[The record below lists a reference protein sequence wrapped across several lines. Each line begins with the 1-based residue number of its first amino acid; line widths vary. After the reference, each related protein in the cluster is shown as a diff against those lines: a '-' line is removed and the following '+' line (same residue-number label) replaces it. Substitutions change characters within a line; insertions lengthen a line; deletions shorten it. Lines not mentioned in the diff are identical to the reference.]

1 MSWSAGAA
9 DTDPAAPRG
18 DICLGILAGEASGD
32 SLGAGLMAAL
42 KRRYPRA
49 RFVGIGGPRM
59 LAQDLDPV
67 APMERLQVNG
77 LVDPVKRLPDLVR
90 LLRQLVRCYEASR
103 PAVFI
108 GVDFNVFNFLLER
121 MLKARGIPTVHYVS
135 PSVYAWRRG
144 RVGRIARSAD
154 LLLTLFPFE
163 PALYDDAGLEA
174 VFVGHPRADAI
185 DIDAGG
191 PEGRARARRE
201 LQIPPDRFCMAVLPG
216 SRLSE
221 VRLMGAPFLDAA
233 GIVARRLPGTLV
245 IVPCLR
251 PEIRTLLEALLAAR
265 PELDAVLY
273 DGDAELALTASDGA
287 LVKSGTSTLE
297 AMLLRRPMVVS
308 YKLGPLTYRL
318 IRLLV
323 RTPHIA
329 LPNILA
335 GEELVPEVLQD
346 EATPEALAEKF
357 LDQLDKARR
366 DPEHLARFSDLHRQ
380 LRMNADERAADAVSR
395 LLDGRAAHTEA

>member
-1 MSWSAGAA
+1 MSVSAGAA
-9 DTDPAAPRG
+9 DSDPAATRG
-18 DICLGILAGEASGD
+18 DLCLGILAGEASGD

-49 RFVGIGGPRM
+49 RFVGIGGPQM
-59 LAQDLDPV
+59 LALGLEPL

-77 LVDPVKRLPDLVR
+77 LVDPIRRLPDLIR
-90 LLRQLVRCYEASR
+90 LIRQLVRCYEATR
-103 PAVFI
+103 PAAFV
-108 GVDFNVFNFLLER
+108 GVDFNVFNLLLER
-121 MLKARGIPTVHYVS
+121 MLKARGIATVHYVS

-144 RVGRIARSAD
+144 RVRRLARSAD

-163 PALYDDAGLEA
+163 PSFYRDSGPEA

-185 DIDAGG
+185 GLDAGG

-201 LQIPPDRFCMAVLPG
+201 LEIATDRFCMAVLPG

-221 VRLMGAPFLDAA
+221 VRLMGETFLDAA

-245 IVPCLR
+245 VVPCVR

-265 PELDAVLY
+265 PELDALLY

-308 YKLGPLTYRL
+308 YKLGPLTYRM
-318 IRLLV
+318 IRPLV
-323 RTPHIA
+323 KTPHIA

-335 GEELVPEVLQD
+335 GEELVPEILQD

-357 LDQLDKARR
+357 LEQLDKARR
-366 DPEHLARFSDLHRQ
+366 DPEQLGRFADLHRQ
-380 LRMNADERAADAVSR
+380 LRMNADERAAEAVSR
-395 LLDGRAAHTEA
+395 LLGGGAAPNEA

>member
-1 MSWSAGAA
+1 MSGSAGAA
-9 DTDPAAPRG
+9 DSDPAASRG

-42 KRRYPRA
+42 GRRYPRV
-49 RFVGIGGPRM
+49 RFVGIGGPQM
-59 LAQDLDPV
+59 LAQGLEPL

-77 LVDPVKRLPDLVR
+77 LVDPVRRLPDLIR
-90 LLRQLVRCYEASR
+90 LLRQLVRRYDASR
-103 PAVFI
+103 PAAFV
-108 GVDFNVFNFLLER
+108 GVDFNVFNLLLER

-144 RVGRIARSAD
+144 RVRRLARSAD

-163 PALYDDAGLEA
+163 PAYYRHAGLEA

-185 DIDAGG
+185 DLDAGG

-201 LQIPPDRFCMAVLPG
+201 LGIAGDRFCMAVLPG

-233 GIVARRLPGTLV
+233 GIVARRRPGTLV
-245 IVPCLR
+245 IVPCVR
-251 PEIRTLLEALLAAR
+251 PEIRRLLEALLAAR
-265 PELDAVLY
+265 PGLETVLY

-308 YKLGPLTYRL
+308 YKLGGLTYRM
-318 IRLLV
+318 IRPLV
-323 RTPHIA
+323 KTPHIA

-346 EATPEALAEKF
+346 DATPEALAEKF
-357 LDQLDKARR
+357 LDQLDKAGR

-380 LRMNADERAADAVSR
+380 LRMNADQRAAEAVSR
-395 LLDGRAAHTEA
+395 LIDGSAAHTEA

>member
-1 MSWSAGAA
+1 
-9 DTDPAAPRG
+9 
-18 DICLGILAGEASGD
+18 
-32 SLGAGLMAAL
+32 
-42 KRRYPRA
+42 
-49 RFVGIGGPRM
+49 
-59 LAQDLDPV
+59 
-67 APMERLQVNG
+67 
-77 LVDPVKRLPDLVR
+77 
-90 LLRQLVRCYEASR
+90 
-103 PAVFI
+103 
-108 GVDFNVFNFLLER
+108 
-121 MLKARGIPTVHYVS
+121 VHYVS

-144 RVGRIARSAD
+144 RVRRLARSAD

-163 PALYDDAGLEA
+163 PAFYRDAGLEA

-185 DIDAGG
+185 GLDAGSR
-191 PEGRARARRE
+191 EGRARARRE
-201 LQIPPDRFCMAVLPG
+201 LGIASDGLCMAVLPG

-221 VRLMGAPFLDAA
+221 VRLMGASFLDAA
-233 GIVARRLPGTLV
+233 GIVARRLPDMLV
-245 IVPCLR
+245 IVPCVR

-265 PELDAVLY
+265 PELKVLLY
-273 DGDAELALTASDGA
+273 DGDAELALTAADGA

-318 IRLLV
+318 IRPLV
-323 RTPHIA
+323 KTPYIA

-346 EATPEALAEKF
+346 EATPEALAENF

-366 DPEHLARFSDLHRQ
+366 DPEHLARFSELHRQ

-395 LLDGRAAHTEA
+395 LVDGSAAHTEA

>member
-1 MSWSAGAA
+1 LIDSAGAA

-18 DICLGILAGEASGD
+18 EICLGILAGEASGD
-32 SLGAGLMAAL
+32 SLGAGLMAAFR
-42 KRRYPRA
+42 RRYPQA

-59 LAQDLDPV
+59 LAQGLDPL

-77 LVDPVKRLPDLVR
+77 LVDPIRRLPDLIR
-90 LLRQLVRCYEASR
+90 LLRQLVRCYESSR
-103 PAVFI
+103 PAAFV
-108 GVDFNVFNFLLER
+108 GVDFNVFNLLLER

-144 RVGRIARSAD
+144 RVRRLARSAD

-163 PALYDDAGLEA
+163 PAFYRDAGLEA

-185 DIDAGG
+185 GLDAGSR
-191 PEGRARARRE
+191 EGRARARRE
-201 LQIPPDRFCMAVLPG
+201 LGIASDRLCMAVLPG

-221 VRLMGAPFLDAA
+221 VRLMGASFLDAA
-233 GIVARRLPGTLV
+233 GIVARRLPDMLV
-245 IVPCLR
+245 IVPCVR

-265 PELDAVLY
+265 PELKVLLY
-273 DGDAELALTASDGA
+273 DGDAELALTAADGA

-318 IRLLV
+318 IRPLV
-323 RTPHIA
+323 KTPYIA

-346 EATPEALAEKF
+346 EATPEALAENF

-366 DPEHLARFSDLHRQ
+366 DPEHLARFSELHRQ

-395 LLDGRAAHTEA
+395 LVDGSAAHTEA